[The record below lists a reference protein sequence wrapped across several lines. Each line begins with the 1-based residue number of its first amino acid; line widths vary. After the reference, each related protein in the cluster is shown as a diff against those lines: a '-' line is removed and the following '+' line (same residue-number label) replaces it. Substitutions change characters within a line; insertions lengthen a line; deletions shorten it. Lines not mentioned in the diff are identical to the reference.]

1 MVTSGDASPGQEPGA
16 EWQVTTSVDPQHRA
30 RPAMPPKLETM
41 LVGVDLTAPSL
52 ASAAWVARTFA
63 PEARV
68 VLAHALETSALRRF
82 FSAQDARDKA
92 EDARAQV
99 SARLDEIRTELGADR
114 CKVVVTDGSPG
125 IRLAELA
132 REEDASLIAVGVYR
146 ETFAGGLLGSVVS
159 TLLGAST
166 VPVLI
171 AHGMPDGPPTRA
183 LVAIDASDAAKDVLA
198 WALVL
203 AETFHLEGQVLS
215 AVEPPGIAVNT
226 TLFSSDEEYQ
236 SARAKVIERVRL
248 RVRDAADEA
257 GLSPGLF
264 EAVAVYGRPELE
276 ITLAASRM
284 DANLLVLGTRGHGHG
299 RALVLGSVSRRVIE
313 ASRCPVLVVPPS
325 SQR

>member
-1 MVTSGDASPGQEPGA
+1 M
-16 EWQVTTSVDPQHRA
+16 H
-30 RPAMPPKLETM
+30 PKLETM

-68 VLAHALETSALRRF
+68 VLVHALEIRALRRF
-82 FSAQDARDKA
+82 FSAKDAKYKA
-92 EDARAQV
+92 EDMRAEV
-99 SARLDEIRTELGADR
+99 STRMEEIRTELGADR
-114 CKVVVTDGSPG
+114 CKVVITDGAPG
-125 IRLAELA
+125 MRLAEIA
-132 REEDASLIAVGVYR
+132 REEDASLIAVGAYR

-183 LVAIDASDAAKDVLA
+183 LVAIDASDAGNEVLA
-198 WALVL
+198 WARTL
-203 AETFHLEGQVLS
+203 ADTFHLEGQVFS

-236 SARAKVIERVRL
+236 NARSKVIERVRR
-248 RVRDAADEA
+248 RVRDALHEA
-257 GLSPGLF
+257 GLAPGLF

-276 ITLAASRM
+276 IALAADRM
-284 DANLLVLGTRGHGHG
+284 DADLLVLGTRGHGHG

-313 ASRCPVLVVPPS
+313 ASSCPVLVVPPS